1 MVVKCCIPLQV
12 LLGHSMINNIVNVTE
27 VISLVKGSV
36 SEWGMPAK
44 LLRLTKQAG
53 VAVVL
58 RFDKVTWGGAVYF
71 SRDRQS
77 GLCCICFFSVVQL
90 YDDFTH

>member
-1 MVVKCCIPLQV
+1 
-12 LLGHSMINNIVNVTE
+12 MINNIVNVTE

-58 RFDKVTWGGAVYF
+58 RIDKVTWGGGGGGGDTLAETDNLVCVAYVF
-71 SRDRQS
+71 
-77 GLCCICFFSVVQL
+77 FFSSAII
-90 YDDFTH
+90 